1 MNLSADPVGV
11 GNPLASD
18 AIATLTELVEPSPE
32 PESADEAHDT
42 PPESAE
48 ADAQGAQMSSAE
60 APGQNGTAKGRA
72 ARSAREPS
80 ERPAPTEPTWSF
92 ERIYDEYKTPIY
104 NYIYHLVGNRE
115 QADDLTQDT
124 FLKAFKALPK
134 MDANLK
140 LSAWLYRIATNTAYD
155 ALRRRKLIAWMPW
168 QDLDH
173 EPADVESADPQETIG
188 ARELVHAALER
199 MPAHYRAALLLY
211 TQEGFS
217 YAEIAT
223 TLNIAESGV
232 KMYLS
237 RARHSFREH
246 YRALEQGGGK
256 P

>member
-11 GNPLASD
+11 GSPLIS
-18 AIATLTELVEPSPE
+18 
-32 PESADEAHDT
+32 EAYAPLPDT
-42 PPESAE
+42 SRKAPPEQPDLSAMSQQTGDVAGESGASAE
-48 ADAQGAQMSSAE
+48 ASAPRAAGRGRPQMAKSAASAQM
-60 APGQNGTAKGRA
+60 
-72 ARSAREPS
+72 
-80 ERPAPTEPTWSF
+80 WSF

-188 ARELVHAALER
+188 TSELVHAALKR
-199 MPAHYRAALLLY
+199 MPSHYRAALLLY

-246 YRALEQGGGK
+246 YRSLEQGGGN
-256 P
+256 PQ